1 MRYIHLGFIF
11 LLKRYSNL
19 YANKIIKRQI
29 KNSLPELRKSER
41 AVGEFVLEDPKSII
55 NMKTAEASEK
65 IGISE
70 PTLIRF
76 CKALGFSGYQDFKIN
91 LSQQLAADDYF
102 VMYEIDEDDSIHEL
116 CEKVF
121 DTTIS
126 EILNVRSQIDQNILE
141 EAIEA
146 LANARRVE
154 FYAFGGS
161 APVAMDAQHKFFR
174 LKIPS
179 SYISDPHIQFMSAN
193 SLGKKDVVVAI
204 SQSGTTSALLDS
216 VKIVRK
222 SGVKVIGIMPEEL
235 LLADICDYPL
245 TIDVGDNNRLSKPN
259 TSRIAYTA
267 VIDVMTMGVAQ
278 LKPEAQ
284 EHLYNIVDSQRSLR
298 VK

>member
-1 MRYIHLGFIF
+1 MSTK
-11 LLKRYSNL
+11 LL
-19 YANKIIKRQI
+19 RQI
-29 KNSLPELRKSER
+29 NNSLPNLRKSER
-41 AVGEFVLEDPKSII
+41 TVGEFVLHDPKSII
-55 NMKTAEASEK
+55 CMKTAQASK
-65 IGISE
+65 AIGISE

-76 CKALGFSGYQDFKIN
+76 CKAIGFSGFQELKIN

-102 VMYEIDEDDSIHEL
+102 KMYEIDENDSTHEL

-126 EILNVRSQIDQNILE
+126 EILNVRSQIDQDILE
-141 EAIEA
+141 SAIET
-146 LANARRVE
+146 LVNSERVE

-179 SYISDPHIQFMSAN
+179 SYISDPHLQFMSAN
-193 SLGKKDVVVAI
+193 SLEKNDVVVAI
-204 SQSGTTSALLDS
+204 SQSGTTAALIDS

-222 SGVKVIGIMPEEL
+222 NGVKVIGIMPGETPL
-235 LLADICDYPL
+235 SKMCDYPL
-245 TIDVGDNNRLSKPN
+245 TINVGVENRISKPV

-267 VIDVMTMGVAQ
+267 VIDVLTMGVAQ

-284 EHLYNIVDSQRSLR
+284 EHLYNIADSQRSLK
-298 VK
+298 VDN

>member
-1 MRYIHLGFIF
+1 MPTK
-11 LLKRYSNL
+11 LLRH
-19 YANKIIKRQI
+19 I
-29 KNSLPELRKSER
+29 KNTLPDLRKSEKI
-41 AVGEFVLEDPKSII
+41 VGEFILADPKSII
-55 NMKTAEASEK
+55 TMKTAEASSAM
-65 IGISE
+65 GISE

-76 CKALGFSGYQDFKIN
+76 CKALGFTGYQELKIN

-102 VMYEIDEDDSIHEL
+102 VMYEIDQNDTIHEL

-126 EILNVRSQIDQNILE
+126 EILNVRSQIDQNVLSD
-141 EAIEA
+141 AIEI
-146 LANARRVE
+146 LANAGRVE

-161 APVAMDAQHKFFR
+161 APVAMDGQHKFFR

-193 SLGKKDVVVAI
+193 SLGKDDVVVVI
-204 SQSGTTSALLDS
+204 SQSGTTSALIDS

-222 SGVKVIGIMPEEL
+222 SGVKVIGIMPGNTP
-235 LLADICDYPL
+235 LASICDYPL
-245 TIDVGDNNRLSKPN
+245 VINIGDNNRISKPH

-267 VIDVMTMGVAQ
+267 VIDVLTMGVAQ

-284 EHLYNIVDSQRSLR
+284 DHLYNIVDSQRSLR
-298 VK
+298 VKE